1 MRPTSLLLLLFA
13 CLAATPW
20 SQAQD
25 AGVVD
30 VRLFGAEGQDEG
42 TAVWADQYGIL
53 MAGETTSNIVMAE
66 GQATW
71 APGGPEGRK
80 GFVAVFDTALDY
92 SWSFAFAGATGAP
105 IGAPSS
111 VVVRDVVRSPVDS
124 ATAWILYDA
133 PVAGQW
139 ESTLLGVH
147 PDEGIVARHTWST
160 SGAVTSTAL
169 IPAGAA
175 GFMWVGTETPS
186 AAPEGSA
193 GIRLG
198 LWDGQV
204 ESPPTF
210 AWLEGT
216 EAYTP
221 VAADWHADTLSIA
234 ALGPDTA
241 ATSTVLRVAVVS
253 GNPTLV
259 GMAPIA
265 DPELTIADVSAGPEG
280 IAWSGTLVSEDGTLD
295 AVFGRLASAPDLLE
309 PALWGQEWIQVTV
322 SAEDRPARS
331 LMWTGDVVQ
340 CAARTTTEGAGGTG
354 ILVQT
359 RFGPTGAWFGAH
371 TFGGEGEEEIGDM
384 ALDHEGRLIIAGSST
399 SWTGL
404 GTGNGSHDAA
414 LFRIPMQQ
422 ISAGF
427 ETIAEQ
433 AVLPEAAFV
442 GLETID
448 SSERSPSAR
457 IVEVGTA
464 MPFDAGVQWSVVVA
478 AGLRIAE
485 GRGGQWTCTAPQGWY
500 ILTTSDRQGN
510 ALRQRIWVTP

>member
-1 MRPTSLLLLLFA
+1 M
-13 CLAATPW
+13 
-20 SQAQD
+20 
-25 AGVVD
+25 
-30 VRLFGAEGQDEG
+30 
-42 TAVWADQYGIL
+42 
-53 MAGETTSNIVMAE
+53 
-66 GQATW
+66 
-71 APGGPEGRK
+71 
-80 GFVAVFDTALDY
+80 
-92 SWSFAFAGATGAP
+92 
-105 IGAPSS
+105 
-111 VVVRDVVRSPVDS
+111 
-124 ATAWILYDA
+124 
-133 PVAGQW
+133 
-139 ESTLLGVH
+139 
-147 PDEGIVARHTWST
+147 
-160 SGAVTSTAL
+160 
-169 IPAGAA
+169 
-175 GFMWVGTETPS
+175 
-186 AAPEGSA
+186 
-193 GIRLG
+193 
-198 LWDGQV
+198 

-295 AVFGRLASAPDLLE
+295 AVFGRLASGPDLLE

-331 LMWTGDVVQ
+331 LLWSGDVVQ

-399 SWTGL
+399 SWPGL

-422 ISAGF
+422 ISNGF

-442 GLETID
+442 GLEAID

-457 IVEVGTA
+457 IVQVGTA
-464 MPFDAGVQWSVVVA
+464 MPFDAGLQWSILEASGRKLV
-478 AGLRIAE
+478 E